1 MSDSGAVPAEHV
13 KYISTKTNAEVQID
27 VATAT
32 LDQLFDAYDSLL
44 ERSIFPAKTA
54 ARYADAL
61 RALTDARPELVE
73 HRKRLAA
80 ARTARLGCCCPPKR
94 T

>member
-1 MSDSGAVPAEHV
+1 M

-27 VATAT
+27 IATAT

-44 ERSIFPAKTA
+44 ERSVFPAKTA
-54 ARYADAL
+54 KHYADAL
-61 RALTDARPELVE
+61 RELIDARPELVE
-73 HRKRLAA
+73 YRKSLAA
-80 ARTARLGCCCPPKR
+80 ARTARLGCSCPPKR